1 MSYNPKKSAFDF
13 LRQVLHDAMSNLL
26 TFWTKKGKF
35 YIVALSAG
43 LPQPANSQQP
53 PAVSRRP
60 QTPAAAS
67 NRANNLSQPQTT
79 VYSRRQQP
87 SASIRQHRIGAAWI
101 ASVRLPLAIRM
112 SGEGLYA
119 RQHKKPLSM
128 TGKTVRLR
136 GFRAYIKALSF
147 LSIVVLLK
155 SSFVFGE
162 DCIFDFVP
170 CF

>member
-1 MSYNPKKSAFDF
+1 
-13 LRQVLHDAMSNLL
+13 MSNLL

-60 QTPAAAS
+60 QTPAS
-67 NRANNLSQPQTT
+67 NRANNCRQPQPATANCQPSATDASQQSQTT
-79 VYSRRQQP
+79 AYSRSQSQQP
-87 SASIRQHRIGAAWI
+87 SASRRQHRIGAAWI

-128 TGKTVRLR
+128 TVLPVRLR

>member
-1 MSYNPKKSAFDF
+1 MLWAICWLFGRKKENFTSS
-13 LRQVLHDAMSNLL
+13 RYRPV
-26 TFWTKKGKF
+26 
-35 YIVALSAG
+35 YLS
-43 LPQPANSQQP
+43 QP
-53 PAVSRRP
+53 
-60 QTPAAAS
+60 TAAAS

-79 VYSRRQQP
+79 AYSRSQQSQTTAYSRSQSQQP
-87 SASIRQHRIGAAWI
+87 SASIWQHRIGAARI

-128 TGKTVRLR
+128 TVLPVRLR

-170 CF
+170 RFW

>member
-1 MSYNPKKSAFDF
+1 MLWAICWLFGRKKENFTSSRYRPVYLSQPTASN
-13 LRQVLHDAMSNLL
+13 RQ
-26 TFWTKKGKF
+26 
-35 YIVALSAG
+35 LSA
-43 LPQPANSQQP
+43 ASRSQQP

-170 CF
+170 CFW